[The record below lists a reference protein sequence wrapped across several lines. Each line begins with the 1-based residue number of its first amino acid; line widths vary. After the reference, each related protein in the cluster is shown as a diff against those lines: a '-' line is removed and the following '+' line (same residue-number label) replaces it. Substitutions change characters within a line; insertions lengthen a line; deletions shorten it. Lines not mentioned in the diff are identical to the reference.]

1 MKNFYFAIT
10 ISTGDGFAA
19 YVISANESDNLISR
33 FSINNIVSANICET
47 RKAAQALTAHWN
59 ECYRKNG
66 TYLYDNLY
74 ERMREEQEVKPC
86 SAC

>member
-1 MKNFYFAIT
+1 MKNFYFVIT

-19 YVISANESDNLISR
+19 YVISADKSDNLISR

-47 RKAAQALTAHWN
+47 RKEAQALAAHWN

-66 TYLYDNLY
+66 TYLYDNIY
-74 ERMREEQEVKPC
+74 GRIKCEQGVERC